1 MSSPYRETQKI
12 ESLTRRFIDPTIN
25 KMESI
30 YAGIL
35 CISRTYGR
43 TENGKKLLYK
53 CVPDDRNLPHLLVP
67 YQIQTS
73 FNKSHKDK
81 YILFRC
87 ADWTKPGEITETIG
101 DVDSAEA
108 FNEYQVC
115 RKQLR
120 ISLTTF
126 TNVVKRSMRLET
138 VGDPETKL
146 VEQILRSGYKIDD
159 YTGRHIISI
168 DPDSCTDFDDAF
180 SAHVENEQIIVSTYI
195 SNVFLWLEIFGL
207 WDSVTDKVSTI
218 YLPDKKRPMLPS
230 LLSERLCSLQQG
242 VTRFAFVM
250 TIKYDMK
257 TKQQI
262 GDPTFANAQIRVSK
276 NWTYD
281 DPKLGKDKTY
291 KLLRDISGGDSHDV
305 VAWWMI
311 KMNNE
316 CAKIMRRGIFRTQE
330 RASTTNDFITR
341 WLKLDGGEAAIY
353 SDKSSCHAGLNLDH
367 YLHITSPIRRIA
379 DIINQTI
386 FIQDLLG
393 ESVSTQA
400 SNFIAKWMNKL
411 DYMNEMTRNIRKVQM
426 DCELLALCAKN
437 VMRTD
442 TIYVGKPIAINKPC
456 EYTIYVEELRLI
468 TYMKT
473 SAELTL
479 YEDVRFQV
487 FVFNDEARLC
497 RKIRLGLVNDGDISK
512 SK

>member
-1 MSSPYRETQKI
+1 
-12 ESLTRRFIDPTIN
+12 
-25 KMESI
+25 MESI
-30 YAGIL
+30 HAGIL
-35 CISRTYGR
+35 CVGRTYGR

-53 CVPDDRNLPHLLVP
+53 CVPDDRNLPHILVP

-73 FNKSHKDK
+73 FNKAHKDK
-81 YILFRC
+81 YILFRLGE
-87 ADWTKPGEITETIG
+87 PGEIAETIG

-115 RKQLR
+115 RKRLR
-120 ISLTTF
+120 ISLTDF
-126 TNVVKRSMRLET
+126 TNVVKRTLRLET
-138 VGDPETKL
+138 DGDPESKL
-146 VEQILRSGYKIDD
+146 VEKVMRSGYKIDD
-159 YTGRHIISI
+159 YTGHRHIISI

-180 SAHVENEQIIVSTYI
+180 SAHVENEHIVVSTYI
-195 SNVFLWLEIFGL
+195 SNVFLWLETFEL

-218 YLPDKKRPMLPS
+218 YLPDKKRPMLPA

-242 VTRFAFVM
+242 KLRFAFVM
-250 TIKYDMK
+250 TVKYDAE

-262 GDPTFANAQIRVSK
+262 GDPTFTNAQIRVSK

-281 DPKLGKDKTY
+281 DPKLSRDKTY
-291 KLLRDISGGDSHDV
+291 KLLRDISGGENDSHDV

-316 CAKIMRRGIFRTQE
+316 CAKIMPRGIFRTQE
-330 RASTTNDFITR
+330 MASTTNNFITR
-341 WLKLDGGEAAIY
+341 WLKLDGGGGEAAKY

-379 DIINQTI
+379 DIINQTL
-386 FIQDLLG
+386 FIQDLMG
-393 ESVSTQA
+393 ESVSIQA
-400 SNFIAKWMNKL
+400 SNFNAKWMGKL
-411 DYMNEMTRNIRKVQM
+411 DYMNETAKNIRKVQM

-437 VMRTD
+437 VMRPD
-442 TIYVGKPIAINKPC
+442 TTYIGKPIALNKPG

-473 SAELTL
+473 RVELPL
-479 YEDVRFQV
+479 YEDVWFQV

-497 RKIRLGLVNDGDISK
+497 RKIRLGLVTDETKEYKDLGQ
-512 SK
+512 

>member
-1 MSSPYRETQKI
+1 
-12 ESLTRRFIDPTIN
+12 
-25 KMESI
+25 MESI

-35 CISRTYGR
+35 CVSRTYGR
-43 TENGKKLLYK
+43 TENSKKLLYK
-53 CVPDDRNLPHLLVP
+53 CVPDDRNLPHILVP

-73 FNKSHKDK
+73 FSKSYKDK

-87 ADWTKPGEITETIG
+87 ADWAKPGEIAETIG

-120 ISLTTF
+120 ISLTDF
-126 TNVVKRSMRLET
+126 TNVVKRTMRLET
-138 VGDPETKL
+138 VGDPESKF
-146 VEQILRSGYKIDD
+146 VEQILSSRYKIDD
-159 YTGRHIISI
+159 YRDRHIISI

-180 SAHVENEQIIVSTYI
+180 SAHVENEQIIVSIYI
-195 SNVFLWLEIFGL
+195 SNVFLWLETFGL

-250 TIKYDMK
+250 TTKYNAQ

-262 GDPTFANAQIRVSK
+262 GDPTFANAQIQVSK

-281 DPKLGKDKTY
+281 DPKLGRDKTY
-291 KLLRDISGGDSHDV
+291 KLLRDISYDNNHIDSHDV

-316 CAKIMRRGIFRTQE
+316 CAKRMRRGIFRTQE

-341 WLKLDGGEAAIY
+341 WLKLDGGEAAKY
-353 SDKSSCHAGLNLDH
+353 SDKSSGHAGLSLDH

-379 DIINQTI
+379 DIINQTL
-386 FIQDLLG
+386 FIQDVMG
-393 ESVSTQA
+393 ESVSTPA
-400 SNFIAKWMNKL
+400 SNFVEKWMGKL

-426 DCELLALCAKN
+426 DCELLALCTKN
-437 VMRTD
+437 VMRPD
-442 TIYVGKPIAINKPC
+442 TIYVGKPIELNKPG
-456 EYTIYVEELRLI
+456 EYTIYVDELCLI

-473 SAELTL
+473 NAELAL
-479 YEDVRFQV
+479 YEEVCFRV

-497 RKIRLGLVNDGDISK
+497 RKIRLGLVNDGGVHQCK
-512 SK
+512 TK